1 MLAFL
6 ENWVFNIV
14 ILTILIILL
23 EIILPSGK
31 TRKFVKL
38 ISGFILIIALINPVL
53 ALFGKNFDFHGF
65 EIAGSNY
72 LDREEIVEKSRMLK
86 ESQMKEIAEVY
97 RQKLI
102 KQLEDRSEMLAGEG
116 RVTADVI
123 INEDYTSESFGEIKR
138 IYLYIG
144 EAAKK
149 DRIEPVAKVEKIEI
163 SKGSTTDLDGAKND
177 KNAVKDG
184 SSSGSGITGAE
195 VDRELKKSL
204 EEEISRVFHVDSENI
219 VISAQ

>member
-102 KQLEDRSEMLAGEG
+102 KQLEDRSEKLAGER

-163 SKGSTTDLDGAKND
+163 SKGSATDLDGAED
-177 KNAVKDG
+177 GKNAVNDE
-184 SSSGSGITGAE
+184 SSSASGSTGAE
-195 VDRELKKSL
+195 VDQELKKSL